1 MVIEAVQQNS
11 TVLSAGNASKINKIS
26 DAMSAMSN
34 AGTIQMVQPKKDKTI
49 KDYKVFTPSSDNLSK
64 DAYIKEQNA
73 YNKARVNYYIGQFK
87 SLGIMQKEKSSGIKI
102 GAYKLT
108 AEKDGYNIDT
118 KAMAKALGQEKIT
131 VGELKSYLGIPDG
144 YYKEHYGVQGGD
156 RDTLTAA
163 SKVFIDTNVI
173 NTRYNNK

>member
-1 MVIEAVQQNS
+1 MGIEAIQQKA
-11 TVLSAGNASKINKIS
+11 TVLSAGNASNVNKIS
-26 DAMSAMSN
+26 DTMSN
-34 AGTIQMVQPKKDKTI
+34 IGTIQMVQKQPKGQTI

-64 DAYIKEQNA
+64 EAYIKEQNT

-102 GAYKLT
+102 GSYKVT
-108 AEKDGYNIDT
+108 AEKDGYNVDT
-118 KAMAKALGQEKIT
+118 KAMAKALGLEKMT

-144 YYKEHYGVQGGD
+144 YYKEHYGVKGGNQ
-156 RDTLTAA
+156 DTYPAEP
-163 SKVFIDTNVI
+163 KVFIDSNAI

>member
-11 TVLSAGNASKINKIS
+11 TVLSAGNASKINKVS
-26 DAMSAMSN
+26 DAMSN

-64 DAYIKEQNA
+64 EAYIKEQNA
-73 YNKARVNYYIGQFK
+73 YNKARVNYYVGQFK

-102 GAYKLT
+102 GAYKIT
-108 AEKDGYNIDT
+108 AAKDGYNIDT
-118 KAMAKALGQEKIT
+118 KAMAKALGQDKIT

-156 RDTLTAA
+156 RDAYTAEP
-163 SKVFIDTNVI
+163 KVFIDSNAI